1 MLSQFDFRNRK
12 LAETDSEVL
21 SIINKET
28 ERKEYSL
35 ELIPS
40 ENHCSE
46 SVLEAIGSIMTDK
59 YCEGYPGK
67 RYYGG
72 CAHHDEVEN
81 LAIDRCKKMFGVEH
95 ANVQPHSGSN
105 ANMAVAMSFLKPGD
119 TILGPRLDHGGHLTH
134 GSPVNYSG
142 KLYNVVS
149 YGVHPDT
156 NLFYEEEV
164 ARLAEQHKPKLIIC
178 GATAYS
184 RQIDWQ
190 MFRKVGDSVGAVVM
204 ADVAHYAGLIVGG
217 AYQSPVPFIDV
228 ITSTTHKTLRG
239 PRGGIIFGKE
249 EQINKINK
257 AIFPGIQGGP
267 LMNHVA
273 AKAVAFGE
281 ALTPEFKAYA
291 HQVVKNAKTLA
302 DALIANGLSILTGGT
317 DSHVMIIDLRPQGL
331 KGNECEVAL
340 EKIGITVN
348 KNTIPND
355 PNPPAITSGIRLGT
369 PCMTSRGFVESDM
382 GEVADCITTAI
393 LNQSNEAKLKVVRE
407 KIIELCKR
415 RPLFP
420 YRLK

>member
-1 MLSQFDFRNRK
+1 M
-12 LAETDSEVL
+12 
-21 SIINKET
+21 
-28 ERKEYSL
+28 
-35 ELIPS
+35 
-40 ENHCSE
+40 
-46 SVLEAIGSIMTDK
+46 
-59 YCEGYPGK
+59 
-67 RYYGG
+67 
-72 CAHHDEVEN
+72 
-81 LAIDRCKKMFGVEH
+81 
-95 ANVQPHSGSN
+95 
-105 ANMAVAMSFLKPGD
+105 
-119 TILGPRLDHGGHLTH
+119 
-134 GSPVNYSG
+134 
-142 KLYNVVS
+142 
-149 YGVHPDT
+149 HPDT